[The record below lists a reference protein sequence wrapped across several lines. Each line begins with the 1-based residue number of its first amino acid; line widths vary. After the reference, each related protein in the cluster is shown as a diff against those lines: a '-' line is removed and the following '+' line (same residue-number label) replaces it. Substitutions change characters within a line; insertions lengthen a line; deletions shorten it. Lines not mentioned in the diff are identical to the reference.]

1 VIIMRILKW
10 IGTALGLAA
19 LVVPALIGF
28 VWFQGTRVQSGP
40 AEYVA
45 LGSSFASGPGVTE
58 HAEGSP
64 ALCGRSKDNYPHL
77 LAKARK
83 LALIDVS
90 CGGATTDHVLKGG
103 QYFQRAQIEAITPET
118 KLVTITIGGNNVG
131 YMSNMMAAACA
142 NAPEL
147 VPRFWKAM
155 GVCKPMS
162 SIEVERKYATL
173 EPSLIEIVRTARQKA
188 PKARI
193 IFLSYQTVVPPAG
206 TCAAL
211 HMKEAQAESARAMAN
226 RLIET
231 DRQIAASQ
239 GIELYDVAA
248 LTADHGVCA
257 KDPWIEGVVY
267 PATPFNNGPMI
278 FHTKLKGMQAI
289 AAGLNQYL
297 DRPIS

>member
-1 VIIMRILKW
+1 MIVRRLFKW
-10 IGTALGLAA
+10 MGAVLGLGA
-19 LVVPALIGF
+19 LAFAALIGF
-28 VWFQGTRVQSGP
+28 VWFQGTRVQTGL

-45 LGSSFASGPGVTE
+45 LGSSFASGPGITE

-77 LAKARK
+77 LAAARK

-90 CGGATTDHVLKGG
+90 CGGATTDHVLRGG
-103 QYFQRAQIEAITPET
+103 QYFQRAQIEAVTSET

-142 NAPEL
+142 NAPDL
-147 VPRFWKAM
+147 VPWFWKKM
-155 GVCKPMS
+155 GICKP
-162 SIEVERKYATL
+162 IPPAEVEGKYATL
-173 EPSLIEIVRTARQKA
+173 EASMMDIVRTARLKA

-193 IFLSYQTVVPPAG
+193 VFLSYQAVVPPTG

-211 HMKEAQAESARAMAN
+211 HMTETQADSARAMAG

-231 DRQIAASQ
+231 NRRVVASL
-239 GIELYDVAA
+239 GIELFDVAA
-248 LTADHGVCA
+248 LTTDHGVCA

-267 PATPFNNGPMI
+267 PASPFSNDPMI

-289 AAGLNQYL
+289 AAGLDAHLNS
-297 DRPIS
+297 PAS

>member
-1 VIIMRILKW
+1 LGAV
-10 IGTALGLAA
+10 ALT
-19 LVVPALIGF
+19 ALIGL
-28 VWFQGTRVQSGP
+28 VWYQGTRIQTGP
-40 AEYVA
+40 ADYVA

-103 QYFQRAQIEAITPET
+103 QYFQRAQIATVTAET

-131 YMSNMMAAACA
+131 YMSNMMAAACT
-142 NAPEL
+142 NAPDL
-147 VPRFWKAM
+147 VPWLWKKV
-155 GVCKPMS
+155 GVCKPMPAA
-162 SIEVERKYATL
+162 EVESKYATL
-173 EPSLIEIVRTARQKA
+173 ETSMVEIVRVARQKA
-188 PKARI
+188 PQARI
-193 IFLSYQTVVPPAG
+193 VILSYQSVAPPTG
-206 TCAAL
+206 TCVAL
-211 HMKEAQAESARAMAN
+211 HMTETQADKARAMAA

-231 DRQIAASQ
+231 SLHVVASQ
-239 GIELYDVAA
+239 GVELYDVAA
-248 LTADHGVCA
+248 LTANHNVCA

-267 PATPFNNGPMI
+267 PASPFSNDPMI

-289 AAGLNQYL
+289 AAGLDQYL
-297 DRPIS
+297 NKPAS